1 MDGSKVNGAPG
12 GNIISRRDA
21 IVGALALAAGALIAS
36 KPDAAQAAN
45 YEQLAVGS
53 NLFGTLPT
61 AINRTSNG
69 AVSGTF
75 HSSATLNYVAPITNA
90 DIALNGT
97 VWEGAVG
104 GSAGVLGRGTL
115 AGQYGVIAAHDL
127 AQGTALKVEGRAA
140 FSRSGKATI
149 TKTHSGCTV
158 TVGSGISANTLILAT
173 LQGSAGTG
181 VYLLYAKYASP
192 TTFTIK
198 LNRAATST
206 AQIAW
211 FIIG

>member
-1 MDGSKVNGAPG
+1 MASSKGNGAPG
-12 GNIISRRDA
+12 VNVISRRDA
-21 IVGALALAAGALIAS
+21 IVGALALAAGALVAS

-61 AINRTSNG
+61 AINRTSN
-69 AVSGTF
+69 AAISGVF
-75 HSSATLNYVAPITNA
+75 HSSATLNYVMPITNA

-97 VWEGAVG
+97 VWEGAVA
-104 GSAGVLGRGTL
+104 GSAGVLGRGTMT
-115 AGQYGVIAAHDL
+115 GQYGVVATHDTAA
-127 AQGTALKVEGRAA
+127 GTALKVEGRAT
-140 FSRSGKATI
+140 FSRSGRVTI
-149 TKTHSGCTV
+149 TKTHGGCTV
-158 TVGSGISANTLILAT
+158 TVASGISATTLILAT

-181 VYLLYAKYASP
+181 VYLVYAKYASP

-198 LNRAATST
+198 LNKAATST
-206 AQIAW
+206 VQIAW